1 MDVTYLALRQGS
13 QGKEGALGVYGI
25 LENGKRVLLRLAL
38 GNQEPCKAWLSFLH
52 VVSARDESLGTRTG
66 RGGRTRT
73 RDRRFWR
80 PLLYLTE
87 LHPCEAKLPKVGVI
101 LAL

>member
-38 GNQEPCKAWLSFLH
+38 GNQEPCKAWLSFLMSCRQGIR
-52 VVSARDESLGTRTG
+52 VWAQELAGAAGLEPATG
-66 RGGRTRT
+66 GFG
-73 RDRRFWR
+73 DRCS
-80 PLLYLTE
+80 T
-87 LHPCEAKLPKVGVI
+87 
-101 LAL
+101 